1 MQYRITLKIKDMR
14 IKTVLMTLAAAFVC
28 NVCVM
33 AQAVSPQG
41 ELTPEEQRIRAEQLE
56 QAKLE
61 KQKAEQ
67 LLKRRSRKRRRKN

>member
-1 MQYRITLKIKDMR
+1 MR

-41 ELTPEEQRIRAEQLE
+41 ELTPEEQEDVNGLIERLE
-56 QAKLE
+56 NDDDVVNVFHNMA
-61 KQKAEQ
+61 
-67 LLKRRSRKRRRKN
+67 